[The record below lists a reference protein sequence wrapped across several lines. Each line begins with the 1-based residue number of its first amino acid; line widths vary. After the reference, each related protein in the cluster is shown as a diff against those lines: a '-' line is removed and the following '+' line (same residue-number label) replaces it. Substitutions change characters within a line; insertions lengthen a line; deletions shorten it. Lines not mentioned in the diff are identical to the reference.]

1 MKKSLLIPLIPVAAV
16 LALVMSHSCAN
27 TTTPP
32 TGGPKDTIPPLIVKI
47 DPLPGSVNVPVHDAK
62 VVFTFNEYVTVKD
75 PKSIVLSP
83 PQKKAPKYKMKG
95 KSLVVYFEE
104 DLKDNTCYT
113 IDLTNAIADNNEGNM
128 FPGYVTTFSTGSK
141 IDSMMVTG
149 LVQDYKTLNPMKG
162 ATVLIFK
169 DQSDSAIFKGSPDA
183 AVKTDDWGFFCIR
196 NIKDTVYRLYA
207 LRDENN
213 DNKYDPESEAVAFM
227 SSTIRP
233 VTKMNDSI
241 PELLK
246 YDMKDTLLCRARKT
260 EYELT
265 AFRGK
270 PSKQMIVNKVRLADR
285 SAYITFMAP
294 GADVDSL
301 WIDNINPK
309 RIITQFDPL
318 RDSLELWVND
328 QRKMPDTLHLNVR
341 YMKTD
346 STQAMIRT
354 VEKVPLVAE
363 KKSGAA
369 KSSKKNLKHEDT
381 TCVIKTVAQP
391 ETVEQNG
398 ITMEVQ
404 YPLVVA
410 FFDSLQFKFTNPRQ
424 QEFKAKFTV
433 TRDRYNLRLYTIRP
447 DVTFKPGFDY
457 LLKIPERVFM
467 DVNGH
472 YNDSSEV
479 KFSLPKDEDLS
490 LLKLVVKGT
499 DGTDYIVDLLDEGR
513 QKTLRSYRIDSD
525 RTLIFP
531 YLKAGLYSIRITE
544 DPNNNGLIDTGDLL
558 SHRQP
563 EKVLFYKIK
572 DKSLIDVLEKTEL
585 EQTVNLHE
593 LFDK

>member
-169 DQSDSAIFKGSPDA
+169 DQSDSAIFKGRPDA

-391 ETVEQNG
+391 ETVEQSG

-572 DKSLIDVLEKTEL
+572 DKSLIDVPEKTEL

>member
-169 DQSDSAIFKGSPDA
+169 DQSDSAIFKGRPDA

-270 PSKQMIVNKVRLADR
+270 PSKQMIVNKVRLEIGRASCR
-285 SAYITFMAP
+285 
-294 GADVDSL
+294 
-301 WIDNINPK
+301 
-309 RIITQFDPL
+309 
-318 RDSLELWVND
+318 
-328 QRKMPDTLHLNVR
+328 
-341 YMKTD
+341 
-346 STQAMIRT
+346 
-354 VEKVPLVAE
+354 
-363 KKSGAA
+363 
-369 KSSKKNLKHEDT
+369 
-381 TCVIKTVAQP
+381 
-391 ETVEQNG
+391 
-398 ITMEVQ
+398 
-404 YPLVVA
+404 
-410 FFDSLQFKFTNPRQ
+410 
-424 QEFKAKFTV
+424 
-433 TRDRYNLRLYTIRP
+433 
-447 DVTFKPGFDY
+447 
-457 LLKIPERVFM
+457 ERV
-467 DVNGH
+467 
-472 YNDSSEV
+472 
-479 KFSLPKDEDLS
+479 
-490 LLKLVVKGT
+490 
-499 DGTDYIVDLLDEGR
+499 
-513 QKTLRSYRIDSD
+513 
-525 RTLIFP
+525 
-531 YLKAGLYSIRITE
+531 
-544 DPNNNGLIDTGDLL
+544 
-558 SHRQP
+558 
-563 EKVLFYKIK
+563 
-572 DKSLIDVLEKTEL
+572 
-585 EQTVNLHE
+585 
-593 LFDK
+593 